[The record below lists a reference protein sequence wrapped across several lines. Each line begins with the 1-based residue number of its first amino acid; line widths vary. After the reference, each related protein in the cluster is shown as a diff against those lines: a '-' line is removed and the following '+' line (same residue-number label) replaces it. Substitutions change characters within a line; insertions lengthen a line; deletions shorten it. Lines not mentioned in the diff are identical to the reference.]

1 MAPLRYTLQ
10 EFLALDTVDLTQE
23 EKASGLC
30 FTRQER
36 FIWGYYM
43 KDELFTLYH
52 RYFGDTNVLQSEG
65 LEAQYLKLKD
75 DIVVNKNIGMI
86 HASINYSDG
95 NNRIIDYYP
104 TMNNSVITLN
114 LKNISR
120 CLYYQY
126 FTENERNTLSRET
139 HNFNIYYNPDNNV

>member
-1 MAPLRYTLQ
+1 MAPLQHTLQ
-10 EFLALDTVDLTQE
+10 EFLALDTVELTPV

-30 FTRQER
+30 FIRQER
-36 FIWGYYM
+36 FIEGYYV
-43 KDELFTLYH
+43 KDNLFTLYH

-75 DIVVNKNIGMI
+75 DIVANKKIGMM
-86 HASINYSDG
+86 HASINYSEK
-95 NNRIIDYYP
+95 NNRLIDYYP
-104 TMNNSVITLN
+104 SINNSVITLN

-120 CLYYQY
+120 CLYYKY